1 MNEKWFGLSIA
12 DIEKKLKTNA
22 ASGLSPKAARSRGN
36 RGAGHL
42 FYLPKKSVWRL
53 IFELMS
59 DFSLVI
65 LLLGAIFSLAFEV
78 EERVRGGVVLAIAVG
93 AIAFCGIMYF
103 RSQRMTESLNSFFYP
118 SAKVIRGGRLYCVD
132 FRSVVV
138 GDVILLEKGDILCV
152 DARIV
157 TSDDLRVKMRVSRDE
172 YAILEKYADGVTAPN
187 EQRAKEMANM
197 LHAGSVVLSG
207 GARAIVT
214 AVGKYTYLGA
224 MTGGIPLP
232 VSDAR
237 PKFLSKLRKQCSKIN
252 MITLISVLPFSMISL
267 LLGNMLS
274 ERESVLSIAF
284 LTGLAIAATT
294 MSQLT
299 CVLLRMYY
307 THKIRRL
314 VMNDSAA
321 VVKSVEAFDK
331 LSDADY
337 IFMLDG
343 CAATDGVYHYT
354 CAHCAEGEIRSYA
367 SLNKTARKLS
377 EYVSVYYFAAT
388 RTLTTGI
395 SGAGD
400 YFLGIEEF
408 IKKCDVD
415 RDALKIRC
423 PVSSY
428 LAGNMTDAPERVLFK
443 DMGRSYCLN
452 VWRTPVAL
460 QNCRTVMLG
469 GDEQPLS
476 ADGIKQLADA
486 WKKRE
491 AVGETP
497 ILFTLSSADQA
508 YGTECFLG
516 EIILK
521 EGVDLNLSKNIT
533 RLGRMGCKVVS
544 FSRRGNAPKLPT
556 PLIGRG
562 CVVKA
567 SFARNKLPLTYNFGS
582 IGAYSD
588 FSDDDILTLIDYAH
602 SQGKRVIV
610 VGFNE
615 SAMRIGAKADG
626 FITCS
631 DISPKTFGY
640 LNEEIHSTELAGQNG
655 SVNCIQTVKERADC
669 IITRPKNGRG
679 GLGGILAVFTELR
692 SVYRNISDYLRYTLC
707 AQIIRLIIVG
717 CPMLLGD
724 AILDARHVLLCSY
737 VLDLFVF
744 FGFMLR
750 KSVYINKRLK
760 NYCKA
765 ESIKDYLTGDS
776 PMLISSIVSSVIA
789 VLLPIGADLLIGD
802 YDYRL
807 EGLLTS
813 ILLLHITAF
822 VMIYYGNNWKEIKY
836 VYKNKLLLIE
846 IATVI
851 LLWALCFAFSPIG
864 VLFGIEG
871 MMPAV
876 YLCIA
881 VVPSIVFAVIFILI
895 SRKKQ
900 MKKF

>member
-12 DIEKKLKTNA
+12 DIEKKLKTSA

-53 IFELMS
+53 ILELLS

-65 LLLGAIFSLAFEV
+65 LLLGAAFSLAFEV

-103 RSQRMTESLNSFFYP
+103 RSQRMIESLSSFFYP
-118 SAKVIRGGRLYCVD
+118 TAKVIRGGRLYRVD

-157 TSDDLRVKMRVSRDE
+157 TSDGLRVKMRLSRDE
-172 YAILEKYADGVTAPN
+172 YTVIEKYADGVIAPN
-187 EQRAKEMANM
+187 EQRAKEMTNM

-224 MTGGIPLP
+224 MTGGIQLP
-232 VSDAR
+232 ASDTR
-237 PKFLSKLRKQCSKIN
+237 PKLLRKLRKQYSKIN

-299 CVLLRMYY
+299 CSLLNMYY
-307 THKIRRL
+307 AHKMKRL
-314 VMNDSAA
+314 VTNDSAA
-321 VVKSVEAFDK
+321 VVRSVAALDK

-343 CAATDGVYHYT
+343 CVATDGVYHFT
-354 CAHCAEGEIRSYA
+354 SAQCAEGEIRSYN
-367 SLNKTARKLS
+367 SLNKTARIFS
-377 EYVSVYYFAAT
+377 EYITVYNFAAT
-388 RTLTTGI
+388 RALTTGI

-400 YFLGIEEF
+400 YFSGIEEF
-408 IKKCDVD
+408 IKKCSVD
-415 RDALKIRC
+415 TEALKIRC

-428 LAGNMTDAPERVLFK
+428 LAGNMIDSPERVLFK
-443 DMGRSYCLN
+443 DRGRSYCLN
-452 VWRTPVAL
+452 VWRTYTAL
-460 QNCRTVMLG
+460 QNCRTIMLG
-469 GDEQPLS
+469 GEEQPLS
-476 ADGIKQLADA
+476 AEGIKQLTDA
-486 WKKRE
+486 WRKRE

-497 ILFTLSSADQA
+497 ILFTLSSVDQA
-508 YGTECFLG
+508 YGAECFLG
-516 EIILK
+516 EIVLN
-521 EGVDLNLSKNIT
+521 EGVDINLSRNIT
-533 RLGRMGCKVVS
+533 RLGRMGCKVIS
-544 FSRRGNAPKLPT
+544 FARRGSACRLPAQ
-556 PLIGRG
+556 LIGRG
-562 CVVKA
+562 CAVKA
-567 SFARNKLPLTYNFGS
+567 SFVRNKLPLTYNFGS

-588 FSDDDILTLIDYAH
+588 FSDEDIIALIDYAH
-602 SQGKRVIV
+602 SQAKRVIV
-610 VGFNE
+610 VGRDE
-615 SAMRIGAKADG
+615 SAVRVGARADG

-631 DISPKTFGY
+631 DISPKTIGY
-640 LNEEIHSTELAGQNG
+640 LNEEIHSLELAGQNG
-655 SVNCIQTVKERADC
+655 SVNCIQSVKERADC
-669 IITRPKNGRG
+669 IITRPKSGRG
-679 GLGGILAVFTELR
+679 GLGGILAVLVELR
-692 SVYRNISDYLRYTLC
+692 SVYRNISDYLRYALS
-707 AQIIRLIIVG
+707 AQIIRLIIVA
-717 CPMLLGD
+717 CPMLFGD

-750 KSVYINKRLK
+750 KGGYTNKRLK

-765 ESIKDYLTGDS
+765 EVLKDYFTGDS
-776 PMLISSIVSSVIA
+776 PMLVSSIVSSVVA
-789 VLLPIGADLLIGD
+789 VFLPVCADLFIGD
-802 YDYRL
+802 YDYKL
-807 EGLLTS
+807 EGLFTS

-822 VMIYYGNNWKEIKY
+822 IMIYYGNNWEEIKY

-846 IATVI
+846 ILTVA
-851 LLWALCFAFSPIG
+851 LLWALCFIFSPIG

-871 MMPAV
+871 MMPAI
-876 YLCIA
+876 YLCISI
-881 VVPSIVFAVIFILI
+881 VPSIVFSLIFILVT
-895 SRKKQ
+895 RKRQ